1 MRSLDEL
8 KRLITQGQARKADA
22 HAHCMKCRE
31 ESVRLAEEA
40 VTSKKANVLL
50 QEVATHVQHDLER
63 AVETGVQSCLDML
76 FPGYSFSVS
85 FVPRRGKTEADF
97 KICKNGEAFDP
108 KYSNGGGVLDT
119 ISFALRAGCLHL
131 AGKRPVFLLDEP
143 FGHLRDGE
151 VFKPRKELGRVVA
164 TLVEK
169 LGIQVIMVGD
179 VAGTDIHPDKEYSF

>member
-1 MRSLDEL
+1 MRNLDEL

-31 ESVRLAEEA
+31 ESARLAEEA

-131 AGKRPVFLLDEP
+131 ANKRPVFLLDEP
-143 FGHLRDGE
+143 FGHLTWPQASLSNLASHVILPTEDWVRT
-151 VFKPRKELGRVVA
+151 ELGGLPLPRGRGWR
-164 TLVEK
+164 L
-169 LGIQVIMVGD
+169 
-179 VAGTDIHPDKEYSF
+179 